1 MNINSE
7 PDRLKEEEQSIL
19 NELIAEMDKVIN
31 SLDKKMQTYVDEAKN
46 IDIAL
51 NPDSY
56 LSRILN
62 VNGLKDTEE
71 NRKKIL
77 QARDELYHTRLL
89 LECSDDN
96 GTDVDEIK
104 VGLHSCQHMAQPLL
118 HHGKC
123 QYAAIIY

>member
-71 NRKKIL
+71 NRKKYYR
-77 QARDELYHTRLL
+77 QGMN
-89 LECSDDN
+89 C
-96 GTDVDEIK
+96 
-104 VGLHSCQHMAQPLL
+104 
-118 HHGKC
+118 
-123 QYAAIIY
+123 IIQDFY

>member
-1 MNINSE
+1 
-7 PDRLKEEEQSIL
+7 
-19 NELIAEMDKVIN
+19 MDKVIN

-71 NRKKIL
+71 NRKK
-77 QARDELYHTRLL
+77 
-89 LECSDDN
+89 
-96 GTDVDEIK
+96 
-104 VGLHSCQHMAQPLL
+104 
-118 HHGKC
+118 
-123 QYAAIIY
+123 

>member
-62 VNGLKDTEE
+62 VNGLKDTEK
-71 NRKKIL
+71 N
-77 QARDELYHTRLL
+77 
-89 LECSDDN
+89 
-96 GTDVDEIK
+96 IK
-104 VGLHSCQHMAQPLL
+104 
-118 HHGKC
+118 GKG
-123 QYAAIIY
+123 

>member
-1 MNINSE
+1 MILLNINSE

-71 NRKKIL
+71 NRK
-77 QARDELYHTRLL
+77 
-89 LECSDDN
+89 
-96 GTDVDEIK
+96 
-104 VGLHSCQHMAQPLL
+104 
-118 HHGKC
+118 
-123 QYAAIIY
+123 

>member
-62 VNGLKDTEE
+62 VNGLKDTE
-71 NRKKIL
+71 
-77 QARDELYHTRLL
+77 
-89 LECSDDN
+89 
-96 GTDVDEIK
+96 
-104 VGLHSCQHMAQPLL
+104 
-118 HHGKC
+118 
-123 QYAAIIY
+123 

>member
-71 NRKKIL
+71 KSKKNI
-77 QARDELYHTRLL
+77 T
-89 LECSDDN
+89 
-96 GTDVDEIK
+96 
-104 VGLHSCQHMAQPLL
+104 
-118 HHGKC
+118 GKG
-123 QYAAIIY
+123 